1 MPRGVPRLT
10 RPQHPAGLHRMAEVR
25 RRTGLT
31 ARQIRYYDQQGLVV
45 PARTTGGHRLYS
57 DAQVARLLA
66 VKALLGTGRSLADV
80 ARELGPVPPSPQPPQ

>member
-1 MPRGVPRLT
+1 
-10 RPQHPAGLHRMAEVR
+10 MAEVR

-45 PARTTGGHRLYS
+45 PTRTAGGHRLYS

-66 VKALLGTGRSLADV
+66 VKALLGNGRSLADV
-80 ARELGPVPPSPQPPQ
+80 ARELGPVPPSPQVPE